1 MVVSAYFLLVAAH
14 RAFALKVGMDRAEY
28 LILVD
33 DDDRQTGIAE
43 KLDAHRSGALHR
55 AFSIVIWNSEGRMLL
70 QQRALDKYH
79 SAGLWTNTCCG
90 HPRPDEDVST
100 AAARRLS
107 EEMGLNCAL
116 TPLGTIRYR
125 AEFSNG
131 LIEHEIVHVYRGR
144 HDGAVSPNP
153 EEANAYAWRTLE
165 EVRGDVAAAP
175 DDYSVWFRQYVAAE
189 WPTAMAPP
197 D

>member
-1 MVVSAYFLLVAAH
+1 
-14 RAFALKVGMDRAEY
+14 MDIEEY
-28 LILVD
+28 VILVD
-33 DDDRQTGIAE
+33 DTDQQTGTAE

-55 AFSIVIWNSEGRMLL
+55 AFSIVVWNSDGRMLL
-70 QQRALDKYH
+70 QQRALSKYH

-90 HPRPDEDVST
+90 HPRPDEDVAA
-100 AAARRLS
+100 AAARRLV
-107 EEMGLNCAL
+107 EEMGLHCPL

-131 LIEHEIVHVYRGR
+131 LIEHEIVHVYRGL
-144 HDGAVSPNP
+144 HDGAVTPNP
-153 EEANAYAWRTLE
+153 DEANAYAWRTLE
-165 EVRGDVAAAP
+165 EVREDVAAAP
-175 DDYSVWFRQYVAAE
+175 EDYSVWFRQYVAAE

>member
-1 MVVSAYFLLVAAH
+1 MELEEHV
-14 RAFALKVGMDRAEY
+14 
-28 LILVD
+28 ILVD
-33 DDDRQTGIAE
+33 GEDQQIGTAE
-43 KLDAHRSGALHR
+43 KLEAHRSGALHR
-55 AFSIVIWNSEGRMLL
+55 AFSIVIWNSDGRMLL
-70 QQRALDKYH
+70 QQRAFSKYH

-90 HPRPDEDVST
+90 HPRPNEDVAS
-100 AAARRLS
+100 AAARRLN
-107 EEMGLNCAL
+107 EEMSLTCPL

-144 HDGAVSPNP
+144 HDGDVRPNP
-153 EEANAYAWRTLE
+153 DEAESFAWRTLD
-165 EVRGDVAAAP
+165 EVRQEVETAP
-175 DDYSVWFRQYVAAE
+175 DLYSVWFQQYVAAE